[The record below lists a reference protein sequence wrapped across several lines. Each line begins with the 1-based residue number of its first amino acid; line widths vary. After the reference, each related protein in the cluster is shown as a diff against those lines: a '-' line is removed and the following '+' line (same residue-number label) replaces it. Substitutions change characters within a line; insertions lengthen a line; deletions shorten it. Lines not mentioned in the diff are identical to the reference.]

1 MPPTPLKTFPS
12 ILRAIS
18 AVRRGLWVPLEVFF
32 HCLQKFHKIIAETGG
47 NARQFFYSRR
57 RNARQFFWT
66 SGSFLSTAC
75 RKSTK
80 SLLKQEETPA
90 NFFVDVWSTILGVF
104 PERLGPSRGVSRTLW
119 GGQLELLRRFEA
131 NLAPFG
137 SHFWFSYGILYLC
150 LPFWNFFESPKAA
163 WEAILDPCWGP
174 NGSFLSTFS
183 IFYKNTLQH
192 WKLSSR
198 PGESSIL
205 EVWSSPKI
213 IFFIDFAVFP

>member
-1 MPPTPLKTFPS
+1 MPPTPLKSFPS

-18 AVRRGLWVPLEVFF
+18 AVRRGLWIPLEVSF

-90 NFFVDVWSTILGVF
+90 IFFVDVWSTILGVF

-137 SHFWFSYGILYLC
+137 ILLWHFIFF
-150 LPFWNFFESPKAA
+150 LPFWKKNESQKAD

-174 NGSFLSTFS
+174 NGSFFFY
-183 IFYKNTLQH
+183 IFD
-192 WKLSSR
+192 
-198 PGESSIL
+198 IL
-205 EVWSSPKI
+205 
-213 IFFIDFAVFP
+213 